1 MHSATFG
8 TTNRRCNIFSFIKKI
23 IGQPRRRGKK
33 TSAKPAIDEKF
44 IIPRANHSIPQ
55 DDISINAIKV
65 LKRLQ
70 AGGYDA
76 FLVGGGVRDLLLR
89 HTAKDFDIATNARPE
104 QIKKLFRNCRLIGR
118 RFRLAHIHFGRDI
131 IEVAT
136 FRGTEATHH
145 TQRQM
150 EAGMIIRDNV
160 YGKLEDDVWRRD
172 FTINALY
179 YNIVD
184 ASIIDL
190 SGGFADIKNKILRL
204 IGDPVVRYQEDPVRM
219 LRGIRFAAKLGFQ
232 FDPATEQPIATMRD
246 LLEKVPDARLLIE
259 IEKLFHSGHGYN
271 SFTLLRKY
279 QLFEKLFPETSKL
292 LDNNAYPGMQALLET
307 TLKNTDARIL
317 DDKPVTPAFLFAAL
331 LWHPLQDEVDKLKDS
346 CEHPLQAVEIGM
358 TNVLQRQ
365 QQSLL
370 LPKRMT
376 AMVKEIWILQYRLP
390 RRYGKQPLRTLNH
403 PRFRAAYDFMTLR
416 AAIGEVKQELV
427 DWWSAF
433 QYADGETK
441 EKMLQSR
448 HPRPRKAKTE

>member
-1 MHSATFG
+1 M
-8 TTNRRCNIFSFIKKI
+8 
-23 IGQPRRRGKK
+23 
-33 TSAKPAIDEKF
+33 
-44 IIPRANHSIPQ
+44 
-55 DDISINAIKV
+55 
-65 LKRLQ
+65 
-70 AGGYDA
+70 
-76 FLVGGGVRDLLLR
+76 RDLLLR

-131 IEVAT
+131 VEVAT

-160 YGKLEDDVWRRD
+160 YGNLEDDAWRRD

-179 YNIVD
+179 YNIAD
-184 ASIIDL
+184 ASIIDFT
-190 SGGFADIKNKILRL
+190 GGFADIKNKTLRL
-204 IGDPVVRYQEDPVRM
+204 IGDPSTRYQEDPVRM
-219 LRGIRFAAKLGFQ
+219 LRGIRFAAKLNFQ
-232 FDPATEQPIATMRD
+232 FDPATEQPISAMRD

-259 IEKLFHSGHGYN
+259 IEKLFHGGHGYN
-271 SFTLLRKY
+271 SFILLRKY
-279 QLFEKLFPETSKL
+279 KLFEKLFPATAKL

-307 TLKNTDARIL
+307 TLKNTDSRIL
-317 DDKPVTPAFLFAAL
+317 DDKPVAPAFLFAAM
-331 LWHPLQDEVDKLKDS
+331 LWHPLQDEIEKIKDT
-346 CEHPLQAVEIGM
+346 CEHPLQAVEIAM
-358 TNVLQRQ
+358 TKVLQLQ
-365 QQSLL
+365 QQSLQ

-403 PRFRAAYDFMTLR
+403 PRFRAAYDFLTLR

-427 DWWSAF
+427 DWWTTF
-433 QYADGETK
+433 QYADLESR

-448 HPRPRKAKTE
+448 APRPRKAKPE